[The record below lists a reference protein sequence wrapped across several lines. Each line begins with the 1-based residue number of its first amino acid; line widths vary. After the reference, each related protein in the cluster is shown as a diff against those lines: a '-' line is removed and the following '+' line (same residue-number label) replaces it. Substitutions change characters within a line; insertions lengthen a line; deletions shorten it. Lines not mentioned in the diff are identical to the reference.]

1 MPGATAVLP
10 SKRGPAVSAESQS
23 TLRHLALFYRSDHD
37 FVEGVGSFVRQG
49 LESGEA
55 VMVAVPGRKVGM
67 LRDDAGEGAGAVT
80 WFDMV
85 ELGRNPARI
94 IPAIRGFIDAN
105 PDRTA
110 RMVGEPIWRGRS
122 DSETVEATHHEAL
135 INLAFADADVTILC
149 PYDLALADETLCE
162 SHRTH
167 PVLLEDGLRSASESY
182 AADRVA
188 EVGNDALEPVPGSA
202 ETLAY
207 GDQLP
212 ALRAAL
218 LERLQGMPISP
229 DRRMDMLVA
238 VNEAAGNSLRHSG
251 RPAQVRL
258 WLDNGSVVCE
268 VASGGHV
275 QDPLAGRRSP
285 LPTAES
291 GRGLWMINQLCDLS
305 QLRSDRSGTTLRLL
319 MAV

>member
-1 MPGATAVLP
+1 M
-10 SKRGPAVSAESQS
+10 SAGLRT
-23 TLRHLALFYRSDHD
+23 TLRHLALFYRSDPD
-37 FVEGVGSFVRQG
+37 FVAGVGSFVREG
-49 LESGEA
+49 LEAGEA
-55 VMVAVPGRKVGM
+55 VMVAVPGRKVEM
-67 LRDDAGEGAGAVT
+67 LRDHAGDGAGAVT

-105 PDRTA
+105 ADRTA

-149 PYDLALADETLCE
+149 PYDLALGGGTLCE

-167 PVLLEDGLRSASESY
+167 PLLLEDGRQSASESY
-182 AADRVA
+182 AAQTVA
-188 EVGNDALEPVPGSA
+188 EVGNDALEPAPGSA
-202 ETLAY
+202 ETFAY
-207 GDQLP
+207 GHDLP
-212 ALRAAL
+212 ALRSAL
-218 LERLQGMPISP
+218 LERLDGIPISP
-229 DRRMDMLVA
+229 ARRMDMLVA

-258 WLDNGSVVCE
+258 WLENGSLVCE
-268 VASGGHV
+268 VAGGGHIR
-275 QDPLAGRRSP
+275 DPLAGRRSP
-285 LPTAES
+285 LSTAES

-305 QLRSDRSGTTLRLL
+305 QLRSDGSGTTLRMH
-319 MAV
+319 MAVG